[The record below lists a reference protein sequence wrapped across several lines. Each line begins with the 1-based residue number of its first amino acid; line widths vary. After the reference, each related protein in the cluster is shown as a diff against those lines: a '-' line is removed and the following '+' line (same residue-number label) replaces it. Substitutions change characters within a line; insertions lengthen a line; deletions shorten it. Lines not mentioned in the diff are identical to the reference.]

1 MRSTVMERPIPHR
14 HQQRTLQFSLLFGA
28 SGGVACGISRSPSLE
43 IDRPAHAVAV
53 QPRQLNDHR
62 SHRDRDSVGFAAGLA
77 MRKHGE
83 SGP

>member
-28 SGGVACGISRSPSLE
+28 SGGVACGISLSPSLE
-43 IDRPAHAVAV
+43 IARPAHAIAV

-62 SHRDRDSVGFAAGLA
+62 LHSDRDSVGYVAGLA